1 MLNVCA
7 AGLGWRRARTVSKM
21 VLDTNVDGIARLQ
34 AAGWTDAWGAPRMI
48 RGEMPAWQP
57 NAIWGQFDHAVG

>member
-1 MLNVCA
+1 MTILQARRLASGPDKRVR
-7 AGLGWRRARTVSKM
+7 AGL
-21 VLDTNVDGIARLQ
+21 LDANTEGLESLR
-34 AAGWTDAWGAPRMI
+34 AAGWSEAWTAPRMI